1 LATKLKDMIGSWAAS
16 PPVLYYQLK
25 QAMDDPDTTFDDYS
39 RIISADPALTA
50 RLLKIVNSPFY
61 GFSSTIETI
70 DHALEII
77 GTDQLMDLALA
88 TVVVSK
94 FKGIPR
100 ELIHME
106 SFWMHSIA
114 TGIAARKMAQAVNV
128 ENPERF
134 YLAGML
140 HDIGTLLTLKQQTD
154 VAKGVLE
161 RCRDTKEH
169 LYIVEKETYGFN
181 HAEVCQLL
189 LMEWQLPQR
198 LVDMVTYHHNPL
210 EVNDPELL
218 RDCCI
223 LNMSDIMIYFL
234 KIGNSGEP
242 AVPQLLPEVPEKAGV
257 PKDVIDRIRKQVPNE
272 VDDTVKMF
280 I

>member
-1 LATKLKDMIGSWAAS
+1 MATKIKDMIGSWAAS

-25 QAMDDPDTTFDDYS
+25 QAMDDPESSFNDYS

-61 GFSSTIETI
+61 GFSSTVETI
-70 DHALEII
+70 DHALNII
-77 GTDQLMDLALA
+77 GTDQLMDLSLA

-100 ELIHME
+100 DLINME
-106 SFWMHSIA
+106 TFWMHSIA
-114 TGIAARKMAQAVNV
+114 TGIAARKMAMAVGID
-128 ENPERF
+128 NPERF

-140 HDIGTLLTLKQQTD
+140 HDIGTLLPLKQQTET
-154 VAKGVLE
+154 AKGVLE
-161 RCRDTKEH
+161 KCKETKQH
-169 LYIVEKETYGFN
+169 LYLVEKETYGFS

-198 LVDMVTYHHNPL
+198 LIDMVTHHHFPL
-210 EVNDPELL
+210 EVSDPEVR

-242 AVPQLLPEVPEKAGV
+242 AVPQLLPDVPKHAGV
-257 PKDVIDRIRKQVPNE
+257 PKDVIDKIRKEVPEE
-272 VDDTVKMF
+272 VDETVKMF